1 MAERKLRD
9 NLASKLT
16 TKGPFDIDSEKAL
29 LSLCLKNTDVLNE
42 VVSSKIKV
50 DDFYDVKHAYI
61 FDAIYKV
68 YLAEGKNVDPYT
80 VAAQLEHD
88 GNINSAGGNSYV
100 LGLTDVYSVRSSV
113 EDYVN
118 IICDKSQRR
127 KIIKVM
133 GEFSD
138 MANNGSG
145 TAKDIADG
153 LIGSLNTLTDD
164 EEAKGFEGIDSS
176 FKTTMNNMLELK
188 HGKGLKDIVKTGF
201 PRLDH
206 MLGGLRP
213 GTLNILAARPGMG
226 KTALAINIAVN
237 VAELTNKNVNIFSLE
252 MSKSEIASRILAQK
266 SSVTSRDIQTANISD
281 EKQIELGKVCFQ
293 LGKMPIYINDSAAMN
308 PAAMMSACKLLK
320 SRQQL
325 GLVIVDYLQL
335 MSIPNKS
342 SNASRQTE
350 VAEISR
356 GLKVL
361 AKELEVPIIAL
372 SQLSRGTEGR
382 EEHTPQLSDLR
393 DSGAIEQDADSVWFI
408 ERDNYY
414 NKEGDA
420 PDKQGGRIIVAKNR
434 HGQTGNIYVR
444 WIGSKTLFTE
454 ATKNG
459 EPPEPGRPTSSAQA
473 AAASYSFPE
482 EPQAEPTVVQGGYA
496 SPEPPPPP
504 PPMPE
509 EVPPEAYDE
518 PLPPASD
525 DAMENPSN
533 DEMFNSSEIAT
544 DFPEDLF

>member
-164 EEAKGFEGIDSS
+164 EEAKGFEGIDSI

>member
-164 EEAKGFEGIDSS
+164 EEAKGFEGIDSI

-308 PAAMMSACKLLK
+308 PASMMSACKLLK

-496 SPEPPPPP
+496 SPEPPPP
-504 PPMPE
+504 MPE

-525 DAMENPSN
+525 EAMENPSN

>member
-50 DDFYDVKHAYI
+50 DDFYDVKHAYV

-164 EEAKGFEGIDSS
+164 EEAKGFEGIDSI

-342 SNASRQTE
+342 ANASRQTE

-434 HGQTGNIYVR
+434 HGQTGNVYVR

-544 DFPEDLF
+544 DYPEDLF